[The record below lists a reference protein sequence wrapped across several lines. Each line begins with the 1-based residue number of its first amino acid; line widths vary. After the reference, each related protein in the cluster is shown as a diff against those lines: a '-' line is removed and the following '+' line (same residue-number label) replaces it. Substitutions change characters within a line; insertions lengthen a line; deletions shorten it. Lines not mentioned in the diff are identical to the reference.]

1 MKFDAWPVE
10 PPGLG
15 SGPLSIRTRSLQPRR
30 TRWWTRLLPTIP
42 APMTTARAVRGRAP
56 AAPDCSSTEVTSGS
70 WRMAGNLI
78 YHTRMHSSREL
89 RSSSFAVRVDGR
101 PARLEDLFEGFGEQD
116 RLGVVMSRPCGA
128 VGASALI
135 AATITAFYDL
145 YRARGEDFFVY
156 PDYYLFHVGRPLG
169 DHARLDVWPR
179 RKEVVV
185 GAEPQAILEAIDD
198 RAISRLVVEDGE
210 PADRTGLGVEDGE
223 PADRTGLV
231 VEDGEPADGGLDDEV
246 VASARGRIRTCLAY
260 SPAGR
265 AHDADVEI
273 AGNRVTEGYVEAI
286 LDPESRIERLRAEL
300 AEAESRIERLR
311 AELAEA
317 ETAAPQESAPRSGAA
332 SATAPQES
340 APRSGAASAT
350 APQADALGA
359 RIASIQSRL
368 GEVDR
373 DSRMRILRARSEL
386 LRDGVPV
393 ETYRRISLDEA
404 LGLLGPRTPWWRV
417 DPPARELIYQGGARR

>member
-1 MKFDAWPVE
+1 
-10 PPGLG
+10 
-15 SGPLSIRTRSLQPRR
+15 
-30 TRWWTRLLPTIP
+30 
-42 APMTTARAVRGRAP
+42 MTTARAVRGRTP
-56 AAPDCSSTEVTSGS
+56 TAPDCCSTEVTSGS

-78 YHTRMHSSREL
+78 YHTAMHSSREL
-89 RSSSFAVRVDGR
+89 RSSSFEVRVDGR

-128 VGASALI
+128 VGASTLI
-135 AATITAFYDL
+135 AATITAFYDFH
-145 YRARGEDFFVY
+145 RARGEAFFVY

-185 GAEPQAILEAIDD
+185 GEEPQAILEAIDD

-210 PADRTGLGVEDGE
+210 PADRTGLVVEDGE

-231 VEDGEPADGGLDDEV
+231 VEDGEPADRTGLVVEGGEPADEGLDDEV
-246 VASARGRIRTCLAY
+246 VVSARGRIRTCLAY

-317 ETAAPQESAPRSGAA
+317 EADAPPESAPRSGAA
-332 SATAPQES
+332 SATAPPES
-340 APRSGAASAT
+340 APRSDAASAD
-350 APQADALGA
+350 APPESA
-359 RIASIQSRL
+359 
-368 GEVDR
+368 
-373 DSRMRILRARSEL
+373 
-386 LRDGVPV
+386 P
-393 ETYRRISLDEA
+393 
-404 LGLLGPRTPWWRV
+404 
-417 DPPARELIYQGGARR
+417 